1 MGSGAGKVIL
11 PLVSLAAAPATGGA
25 SLAGL
30 AGLGGLAG
38 MGGSGGLGTATGIAQ
53 AGIGLL
59 RDRNR
64 ARSEDAAAAAEIQ
77 SARTDKLL
85 GELGLA
91 EQRTEAEKRRARD
104 LAAIANS
111 TRSGTGAKA
120 GLAGAAD
127 RDSRAVF
134 ASLAGPQVALDS
146 RARGRI
152 AALRRRARKTS
163 TDRAFGLFGDLKDL
177 GGA

>member
-1 MGSGAGKVIL
+1 MGSGAGRVIL

-30 AGLGGLAG
+30 
-38 MGGSGGLGTATGIAQ
+38 GTAAGIAR

-59 RDRNR
+59 RDRSR

-77 SARTDKLL
+77 SAHTDRLL

-91 EQRTEAEKRRARD
+91 EQRAEAEKRRARD

-111 TRSGTGAKA
+111 TRSGTSAKA

-127 RDSRAVF
+127 RDSQAVF
-134 ASLAGPQVALDS
+134 ASLAGRQVALDS

-152 AALRRRARKTS
+152 AALRRRSRKVT
-163 TDRAFGLFGDLKDL
+163 TDRAFGLFDDLKGF
-177 GGA
+177 GGV